1 MDQDDLRE
9 GSRKEG
15 LRQKDQRREEI
26 ARLEDAIENLAA
38 TIESCRKIIFASKAA
53 IAGGGLLL
61 VAMTIGVVGFE
72 PTAFMAAIVAVL
84 GGTVLFGSNRSTS
97 GQATAA
103 LQTAEARRAQLI
115 GEIDLTVVDDRP
127 LPRLNGGTPSPLR

>member
-1 MDQDDLRE
+1 MDHDDLRE
-9 GSRKEG
+9 G
-15 LRQKDQRREEI
+15 LHPKDQLREEI
-26 ARLEDAIENLAA
+26 ARLEDEIENLAA

-72 PTAFMAAIVAVL
+72 PTAFVAAIVAVL

-97 GQATAA
+97 DQATAA
-103 LQTAEARRAQLI
+103 LKTAEARRTQLI
-115 GEIDLTVVDDRP
+115 GAIDLTVVDDRP
-127 LPRLNGGTPSPLR
+127 LPRLNGGTPSAFR